1 MRKSVVIKMC
11 SFLFILTLGCSQDE
25 PAREELADIDWR
37 VLSIVDKENQTQVLP
52 VYGYVLH
59 LNTKGQLY
67 YNLDAN
73 NCSATYQRGVEE
85 ITVTNQSC
93 QERCCDGDFAVRLQS
108 LVPTL
113 NNFRIKGDSLTL
125 IGEEEI
131 VFEKLPSCEGVG
143 CQKNWEY
150 IHLNIRTQ
158 AGSPAFLTKT
168 KLVRKEDGA
177 ILYENNVI
185 EGYAGFEYTLIE
197 DGFQKTFRNK
207 PVEVSFLGYRNEVL
221 LVNQDFVVTAD
232 CCHVDMVEGS
242 LQVVID

>member
-1 MRKSVVIKMC
+1 MKLVGTKVC
-11 SFLFILTLGCSQDE
+11 FFLLVLTLACSQDE
-25 PAREELADIDWR
+25 PSREELADIDWR

-52 VYGYVLH
+52 VYGYILH
-59 LNTKGQLY
+59 MNTNGQLY

-73 NCSATYQRGVEE
+73 NCSATYQHGVER

-108 LVPTL
+108 LIPTL
-113 NNFRIKGDSLTL
+113 NNFRIKGDSLTM

-131 VFEKLPSCEGVG
+131 VFEKLPSCEDVG
-143 CQKNWEY
+143 CQKYWEY

-158 AGSPAFLTKT
+158 VGTPAFLTKT
-168 KLVRKEDGA
+168 KLVRKEDGV

-232 CCHVDMVEGS
+232 CCHVAVVEGS